1 VNVAPFPTRFARPR
15 CCDVTLVTSALIAAI
30 RPPSPLHAQ
39 GEGTAMPP
47 EVKKTVDALLATGF

>member
-1 VNVAPFPTRFARPR
+1 
-15 CCDVTLVTSALIAAI
+15 VTLVTSALIAAI